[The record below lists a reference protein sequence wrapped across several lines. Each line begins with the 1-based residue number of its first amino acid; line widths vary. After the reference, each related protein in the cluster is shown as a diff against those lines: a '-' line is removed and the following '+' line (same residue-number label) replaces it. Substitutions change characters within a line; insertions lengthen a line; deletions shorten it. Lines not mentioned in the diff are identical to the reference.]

1 MHQVLCGSRFDLV
14 YLLGMATISIA
25 LNTAVGDR
33 KHGRAIV
40 SGLLA
45 SDMQWVW
52 KTVPISA
59 GWVLNVAW

>member
-1 MHQVLCGSRFDLV
+1 M

-59 GWVLNVAW
+59 GWVLNVTW